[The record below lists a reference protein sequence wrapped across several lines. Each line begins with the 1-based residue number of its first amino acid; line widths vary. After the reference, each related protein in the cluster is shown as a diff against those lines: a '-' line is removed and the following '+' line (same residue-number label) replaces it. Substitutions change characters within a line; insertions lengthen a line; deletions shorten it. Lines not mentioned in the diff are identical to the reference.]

1 MSEKAAVQLV
11 DLRAEAAVLGGMLR
25 SEGHELDCRDEVA
38 ECLAEAGPEAFS
50 DHRNRKIYGALL
62 TCLLDSRP
70 TDPVSV
76 VGELRVGGELTDDLA
91 EYVYSLPRQAGILT
105 GVIYDARQVLE
116 MYRKRE
122 LKRVLDDG
130 EKLVSSGEGTYEE
143 VAGGVS
149 AAVSDI
155 VDKAVKSDTTFEAPE
170 VANAALGH
178 IFGAKQKEPGL
189 PTGFPD
195 LDELTG
201 GMRPGQVIV
210 VAGRPGMG
218 KTTLGAQIARF
229 VAKNTDKGV
238 VFFSLEMPKEE
249 LGQRNASSETGIPF
263 QAIRE
268 GDVDSRGIALLSE
281 FISGEDEV
289 NYIVDDDPD
298 QTIGE
303 ISLKTRKLIK
313 DRNVGLAVIDYLQLV
328 KPNKPTGNRV
338 TDVAQVSE
346 GIRKMSRKL
355 GIPVIALA
363 QLNRESAGRDGGKP
377 KITDLRE
384 SGQIEQDAHQVI
396 LVHLEYKINP
406 ETERGKMADLLL
418 AKNRGGI
425 TAEREA
431 EFDGARCRFI
441 PPHEMIGTGL

>member
-1 MSEKAAVQLV
+1 MIETSSVQLV
-11 DLRAEAAVLGGMLR
+11 DLRAEAAVLGGLLR
-25 SEGHELDCRDEVA
+25 SEGHELDCRDEVVD
-38 ECLAEAGPEAFS
+38 CLAEAGPDAFS
-50 DHRNRKIYGALL
+50 DHKNRKVYGALL
-62 TCLLDSRP
+62 TCMMESRP

-76 VGELRVGGELTDDLA
+76 VGELRTGGDLTDDLA
-91 EYVYSLPRQAGILT
+91 EYVYSLPRQAGVLT
-105 GVIYDARQVLE
+105 GVIYDARSVLDL
-116 MYRKRE
+116 YRKRE
-122 LKRVLDDG
+122 LKRILNDG
-130 EKLVSSGEGTYEE
+130 DKLVSSGEGTYEE

-155 VDKAVKSDTTFEAPE
+155 VDKAIRSDSTFEAVQ
-170 VANAALGH
+170 VAESALGH
-178 IFGAKQKEPGL
+178 LFGAKPKEPGL

-210 VAGRPGMG
+210 IAGRPGMG

-229 VAKNTDKGV
+229 VAKRVGKGV
-238 VFFSLEMPKEE
+238 VFFSLEMSKDE
-249 LGQRNASSETGIPF
+249 LGQRNASAETSIPF
-263 QAIRE
+263 QKIRE
-268 GDVDSRGIALLSE
+268 GEVDQRGLDLLTE
-281 FISGEDEV
+281 YISGEEDV

-298 QTIGE
+298 QTVGE
-303 ISLKTRKLIK
+303 IALKTRKLVK

-328 KPNKPTGNRV
+328 KPNKSTGNRV

-346 GIRKMSRKL
+346 GIRKMSRTL

-377 KITDLRE
+377 KVTDLRE

-396 LVHLEYKINP
+396 LVHLEYKVNP
-406 ETERGKMADLLL
+406 ETERGKMADFIL

>member
-1 MSEKAAVQLV
+1 VIETSSVQLV
-11 DLRAEAAVLGGMLR
+11 DLRAEAAVLGGLLR
-25 SEGHELDCRDEVA
+25 SEGHELDCRDEVVD
-38 ECLAEAGPEAFS
+38 CLAEAGPDAFS
-50 DHRNRKIYGALL
+50 DHKNRKVYGALL
-62 TCLLDSRP
+62 TCMMESRP

-76 VGELRVGGELTDDLA
+76 VGELRTGGDLTDDLA
-91 EYVYSLPRQAGILT
+91 EYVYSLPRQAGVLT
-105 GVIYDARQVLE
+105 GVIYDARSVLDL
-116 MYRKRE
+116 YRKRE
-122 LKRVLDDG
+122 LKRILNDG
-130 EKLVSSGEGTYEE
+130 DKLVSSGEGTYEE

-155 VDKAVKSDTTFEAPE
+155 VDKAIRSDSTFEAVQ
-170 VANAALGH
+170 VAESALGH
-178 IFGAKQKEPGL
+178 LFGAKPKEPGL

-210 VAGRPGMG
+210 IAGRPGMG

-229 VAKNTDKGV
+229 VAKRVGKGV
-238 VFFSLEMPKEE
+238 VFFSLEMSKDE
-249 LGQRNASSETGIPF
+249 LGQRNASAETSIPF
-263 QAIRE
+263 QKIRE
-268 GDVDSRGIALLSE
+268 GEVDQRGLDLLTE
-281 FISGEDEV
+281 YISGEEDV

-298 QTIGE
+298 QTVGE
-303 ISLKTRKLIK
+303 IALKTRKLVK

-346 GIRKMSRKL
+346 GIRKMSRTL

-377 KITDLRE
+377 KVTDLRE

-396 LVHLEYKINP
+396 LVHLEYKVNP
-406 ETERGKMADLLL
+406 ETERGKMADFIL